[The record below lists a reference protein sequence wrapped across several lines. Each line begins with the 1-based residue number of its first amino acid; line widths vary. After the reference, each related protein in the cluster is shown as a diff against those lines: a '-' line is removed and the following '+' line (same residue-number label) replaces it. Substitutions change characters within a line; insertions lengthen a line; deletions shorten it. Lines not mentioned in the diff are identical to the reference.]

1 MRSFVRGW
9 SSEEFIAEQVESFE
23 SLCAKRASESVSRRD
38 KWFCCV
44 FVFGIRR
51 VDCRDFKGGLLRAL
65 ELRGAAPLK
74 LGIWGDFCPS
84 RLFGKEGALEA

>member
-1 MRSFVRGW
+1 M
-9 SSEEFIAEQVESFE
+9 
-23 SLCAKRASESVSRRD
+23 
-38 KWFCCV
+38 

-74 LGIWGDFCPS
+74 LGIWGDFCPP
-84 RLFGKEGALEA
+84 RLFGKEGGMSFNSLHHDGSFVLLNYFHFYEVACHQLHRTAMLKPI

>member
-38 KWFCCV
+38 KWFVACSCSELGELIV
-44 FVFGIRR
+44 ATLKVAS
-51 VDCRDFKGGLLRAL
+51 CEPLNL
-65 ELRGAAPLK
+65 EELHP
-74 LGIWGDFCPS
+74 
-84 RLFGKEGALEA
+84 